1 MNAAYNRSRGIRTR
15 LVSELENPNAVKRTA
30 GDQPGGRIQLEVSVE
45 HWRKGAG
52 RSIDVFQQAT
62 IIDGDD

>member
-1 MNAAYNRSRGIRTR
+1 M
-15 LVSELENPNAVKRTA
+15 SELENPNAVKRTA